1 LVCAAAVEGIF
12 MKITIKLYS
21 LLKSYLGENANG
33 SAEREVPDGCS
44 INDILVMLDIP
55 EKIPKIML
63 INGEQMQATDR
74 LAEGDVLSV
83 FPPIAGG

>member
-1 LVCAAAVEGIF
+1 

-21 LLKSYLGENANG
+21 MLKGYLGEGANG
-33 SAEREVPDGCS
+33 SAERDVPDGCT
-44 INDILVMLDIP
+44 IADVLALLEIP

-63 INGEQMQATDR
+63 VNGEQMQAADR
-74 LAEGDVLSV
+74 LSPGDVLSV